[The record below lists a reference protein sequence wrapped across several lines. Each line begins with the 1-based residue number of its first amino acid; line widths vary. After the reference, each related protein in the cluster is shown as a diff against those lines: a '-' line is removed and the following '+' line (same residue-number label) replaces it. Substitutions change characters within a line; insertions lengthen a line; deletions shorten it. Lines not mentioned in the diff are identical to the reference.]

1 MTPLWVARAAINEAL
16 FREVNE
22 RIEELHTELE
32 ADGSAEQFICECSDP
47 ACTER
52 VTVPLDVYERVR
64 ANPRRFFVKPGHEE
78 RSLERVVERDDG
90 FLVVEKD
97 DPTAA
102 RIAEQA
108 AAAD

>member
-1 MTPLWVARAAINEAL
+1 MTELWVARAAINEAL

-32 ADGSAEQFICECSDP
+32 ADGSAEQFICECSDS

-52 VTVPLDVYERVR
+52 VTVRLDVYERVR
-64 ANPRRFFVKPGHEE
+64 ANPRQFLLRPGHEE
-78 RSLERVVERDDG
+78 RALEHVVERNDG
-90 FLVVEKD
+90 FVVVEKD
-97 DPTAA
+97 DPVAA
-102 RIAEQA
+102 RIVEQA